1 MTLISLLSAVSTG
14 AMTGTTSGATV
25 DGALALY
32 DQQRRRTQPLA
43 ARARMVGRV
52 GQLHSRVGAVL
63 RNGVLAL
70 MPGSAFVRAS
80 TSVQH

>member
-1 MTLISLLSAVSTG
+1 
-14 AMTGTTSGATV
+14 
-25 DGALALY
+25 
-32 DQQRRRTQPLA
+32 
-43 ARARMVGRV
+43 MVGRV

-80 TSVQH
+80 TSVQHWDPAALI